1 MVMHPT
7 FLQEEIEK
15 ECAVVIEEMK
25 MYRDS
30 PDDFLFEEFT
40 SHLFKDH
47 PLGRPILGY
56 EETVSAFTDN
66 DLFQYMRD
74 RYAPRI

>member
-1 MVMHPT
+1 
-7 FLQEEIEK
+7 
-15 ECAVVIEEMK
+15 MK

-56 EETVSAFTDN
+56 EETVSAFTDD

-74 RYAPRI
+74 RYAPENLIIAVAGNVDHDTVLRYCCNRF

>member
-1 MVMHPT
+1 MK
-7 FLQEEIEK
+7 LKKEK
-15 ECAVVIEEMK
+15 KVIEEMK

-30 PDDFLFEEFT
+30 PDDYLFEEFT

-56 EETVSAFTDN
+56 EESV
-66 DLFQYMRD
+66 QYLQMI
-74 RYAPRI
+74 YSNI